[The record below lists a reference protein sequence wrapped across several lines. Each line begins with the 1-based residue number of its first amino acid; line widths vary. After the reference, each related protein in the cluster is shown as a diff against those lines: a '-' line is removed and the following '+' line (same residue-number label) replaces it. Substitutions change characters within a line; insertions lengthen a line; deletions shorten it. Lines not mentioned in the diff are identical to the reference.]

1 LKSVSTIKSCDEE
14 TNRQNSFVC
23 KCTLLDILA
32 QKIDTPEGTF
42 YMAAMNNNEKE
53 QWIGAIGKA
62 MVKMNIRK
70 NSSDDD

>member
-1 LKSVSTIKSCDEE
+1 MVAIS
-14 TNRQNSFVC
+14 
-23 KCTLLDILA
+23 
-32 QKIDTPEGTF
+32 
-42 YMAAMNNNEKE
+42 NNDKE

>member
-1 LKSVSTIKSCDEE
+1 LKYICNEIK
-14 TNRQNSFVC
+14 
-23 KCTLLDILA
+23 K
-32 QKIDTPEGTF
+32 KIDSPQATY
-42 YMAAMNNNEKE
+42 YMVAQNNHEKE